1 MLSYACRRMPP
12 GQPHVALNLVYL
24 VPGEVG
30 GMEIYARELIPALL
44 AERPGLRLTAL
55 INREAAEA
63 GGGPW
68 GELIPAVTIPVNA
81 SSRVEWVRGE
91 QQYLPRAAQRVGA
104 DVVHSLASTAPLWGR
119 FRRVTTI
126 HDLIYHH
133 YPEAH
138 FGLRSLGM
146 RTLLPA
152 AARRSDRVI
161 AISDATRDDLIEV
174 LGLPP
179 ERIDI
184 ALNGVGRDVA
194 GKPVAEAELRRELDL
209 GDRRIVL
216 SVSAKRPHKNLMRLL
231 EAHAEMDSADRPVL
245 VIPGYAT
252 PYEAELTERAQ
263 ALGTASDVR
272 FLGWVEGGT
281 LEGLYAAADVF
292 VFPSL
297 YEGFGLPVLEAMR
310 RGVPVACSDRSS
322 LPQVAGDAALLFDPE
337 DVASIRGAIERVL
350 ADPAEAELMR
360 AAGRAQ
366 AERFT
371 WAATARA
378 TIASYERALGRPPLP
393 RRS

>member
-1 MLSYACRRMPP
+1 MPT
-12 GQPHVALNLVYL
+12 GRPHVALNLVYL

-55 INREAAEA
+55 INEEASEAA
-63 GGGPW
+63 GGPW
-68 GELIPAVTIPVNA
+68 GELIPAVTIPVKA
-81 SSRVEWVRGE
+81 RSRVEWVRGE
-91 QQYLPRAAQRVGA
+91 QQYVPRAAQRIGA
-104 DVVHSLASTAPLWGR
+104 DVVHSLASTAPLTGR
-119 FRRVTTI
+119 FLRVTTI

-152 AARRSDRVI
+152 AARRSHRVI

-174 LGLPP
+174 LGVP
-179 ERIDI
+179 EDRIDV

-194 GKPVAEAELRRELDL
+194 GTPVAEADLRRELDL

-231 EAHAEMDSADRPVL
+231 EAHAQMDAENRPVL
-245 VIPGYAT
+245 IIPGYAT
-252 PYEAELTERAQ
+252 PYEAELTARAQ

-272 FLGWVEGGT
+272 FLGWVEGGM

-337 DVASIRGAIERVL
+337 DVASIRRAIERVL
-350 ADPAEAELMR
+350 TDPAEAELMR

-378 TIASYERALGRPPLP
+378 TLASYDRALRGPTLP
-393 RRS
+393 RRP